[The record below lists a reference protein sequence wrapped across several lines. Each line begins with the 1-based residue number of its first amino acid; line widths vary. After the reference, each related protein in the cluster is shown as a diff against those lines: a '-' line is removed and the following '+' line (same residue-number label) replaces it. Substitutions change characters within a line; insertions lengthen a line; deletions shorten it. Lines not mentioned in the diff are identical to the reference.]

1 MGASVVSESL
11 IDRMCAT
18 QDGSCN
24 GLQHYAAL
32 GGDMLGAEQV
42 NLLPSERPQDVY
54 EAVAV
59 IVRELVKKDV
69 EAGLPLA
76 KAIDGKISRKV
87 CVGGCVLSVWWVS
100 VWC

>member
-1 MGASVVSESL
+1 
-11 IDRMCAT
+11 
-18 QDGSCN
+18 
-24 GLQHYAAL
+24 
-32 GGDMLGAEQV
+32 MLGAEQV

-87 CVGGCVLSVWWVS
+87 CACVWWRG
-100 VWC
+100 WWQ